1 VATDPAGLSFL
12 SYRRSCVDDARL
24 LAMAQHDIGIPTWQD
39 LTNLEEGH
47 TDQQLRSVLA
57 GDSIANAVAYLTPDV
72 AASAVI
78 TKTELPCIVARID
91 RKDGFFLVPVAAR
104 GLDYADVAATAGSY
118 LGTHDLGQW
127 NVAKVVSNPL
137 AHDDAA
143 KIAQRVLKDRLTAI
157 HRALPAGT
165 PLRLELHS
173 RSAPAPKAGTA
184 LMLDWTHRFAGRQ
197 ATAETW
203 RDILIPACET
213 VISSCSR
220 YAPGRT
226 LTVSGFCALPAAVA
240 LGWTLLATRG
250 IASNWEQVSSKREPQ
265 LWGLSAPR
273 VASGYDI
280 DLRSANPSADDVAV
294 LLSIASN
301 VEPAF
306 GASRSGLPQFRAIL
320 HVRRD
325 GPFPQ
330 DVATPGEAS
339 DIVALVVE
347 GLRRAR
353 DQYQA
358 RGTVHLF
365 PAAPVGLAFLIGQSL
380 NTAGPIQTYEHVP
393 VDAVGVYQPAARLMP
408 AT

>member
-1 VATDPAGLSFL
+1 
-12 SYRRSCVDDARL
+12 
-24 LAMAQHDIGIPTWQD
+24 MAQHDIGIPTWQD

-57 GDSIANAVAYLTPDV
+57 DDAIANAVAYLTPDV
-72 AASAVI
+72 VDSAVI
-78 TKTELPCIVARID
+78 TKTELPCIVTRID
-91 RKDGFFLVPVAAR
+91 RGDRFFLVPVAAR

-127 NVAKVVSNPL
+127 NVAKIVSNPL
-137 AHDDAA
+137 THDDAA
-143 KIAQRVLKDRLTAI
+143 RIAQRVLKDRLTAI
-157 HRALPAGT
+157 HRTLPART
-165 PLRLELHS
+165 PLRLELHT
-173 RSAPAPKAGTA
+173 RSAPAPKTGTS

-197 ATAETW
+197 APIESW
-203 RDILIPACET
+203 CDILIPACEI
-213 VISSCSR
+213 VISSYGR
-220 YAPGRT
+220 YAPGRP
-226 LTVSGFCALPAAVA
+226 LTVAGFCALPAAVA
-240 LGWTLLATRG
+240 FGWTLLATRG
-250 IASNWEQVSSKREPQ
+250 IASSWEQVASKREPQ
-265 LWGLSAPR
+265 LWGLSVPR
-273 VASGYDI
+273 AASGYDI

-320 HVRRD
+320 HVKRD
-325 GPFPQ
+325 GAFPQ
-330 DVATPGEAS
+330 DVATPSEAS
-339 DIVALVVE
+339 DIGALVVE

-365 PAAPVGLAFLIGQSL
+365 LAAPVGLAFLIGQLL
-380 NTAGPIQTYEHVP
+380 NTAGPIQTYEHIP
-393 VDAVGVYQPAARLMP
+393 VDAVGVYQPAARLIP

>member
-1 VATDPAGLSFL
+1 MATDPTGLSFL

-24 LAMAQHDIGIPTWQD
+24 LIRAQHDIGIPTWQD
-39 LTNLEEGH
+39 LANLEEGH

-57 GDSIANAVAYLTPDV
+57 DDAIANAVAYLTPDV
-72 AASAVI
+72 VDSAVI
-78 TKTELPCIVARID
+78 TKTELPCIVVRID

-104 GLDYADVAATAGSY
+104 GLDYGDVAATAGSY

-127 NVAKVVSNPL
+127 NVAKIVSNPL

-143 KIAQRVLKDRLTAI
+143 KIAQRVLRDRLTAI
-157 HRALPAGT
+157 HRALPAET
-165 PLRLELHS
+165 PLRLELHT
-173 RSAPAPKAGTA
+173 RSAPAQKTGTS
-184 LMLDWTHRFAGRQ
+184 LMLDWTHRFMGRQ
-197 ATAETW
+197 ATIESW
-203 RDILIPACET
+203 RGILIPACET
-213 VISSCSR
+213 VISSCAR
-220 YAPGRT
+220 YAQGRP
-226 LTVSGFCALPAAVA
+226 LTVAGLCALPAAVA

-250 IASNWEQVSSKREPQ
+250 IASSWEQVSSKREPH
-265 LWGLSAPR
+265 LWGLSVPR
-273 VASGYDI
+273 AASGYHI

-320 HVRRD
+320 HVKRD
-325 GPFPQ
+325 GAFPQ

-339 DIVALVVE
+339 DIAALVVE

-365 PAAPVGLAFLIGQSL
+365 LAAPVGLAFLIGQSL
-380 NTAGPIQTYEHVP
+380 NTAGPIQTYEHIP
-393 VDAVGVYQPAARLMP
+393 VDAVGVYQPAARLIP